1 MKRRKWYEPIV
12 VVGSIILVVGIS
24 TTVMNAYLD
33 NVSEKAQKE
42 AVEEYRES
50 QEAEDS
56 VINVPEPCTEGY
68 LTVFDSEGAT
78 HFQYSGSIS
87 IENDGKN
94 GRPIEI
100 YVYVSPEDPAYNLP

>member
-1 MKRRKWYEPIV
+1 MKLPRWYKVSVGLRACLLIGIAIV
-12 VVGSIILVVGIS
+12 IF
-24 TTVMNAYLD
+24 LD
-33 NVSEKAQKE
+33 CYSQWNQKE
-42 AVEEYRES
+42 AVEDYEER
-50 QEAEDS
+50 QEAEAI
-56 VINVPEPCTEGY
+56 VIDVPEPCTEGY
-68 LTVFDSEGAT
+68 LTVFDSEGAA

>member
-1 MKRRKWYEPIV
+1 MKLPRWYKM
-12 VVGSIILVVGIS
+12 LVGIGACLLIGIV
-24 TTVMNAYLD
+24 TVTFLNCYSQW
-33 NVSEKAQKE
+33 NQKE
-42 AVEEYRES
+42 AIEEYEEC
-50 QEAEDS
+50 QETEAL
-56 VINVPEPCTEGY
+56 VIDVPEPCTRGY
-68 LTVFDSEGAT
+68 LTVVDSEGAA